1 MCSVSGRK
9 WRAGHFCDNTQAIK
23 NISALQPQN
32 ESNPLLAMGCCASVP
47 GVPDVILPDPD
58 KCDEQNQPIKFY
70 CKPSGMLSS
79 NMTVLKGDKE
89 GPVWLFLRKRGKMFK
104 DDINIVLENFVR
116 TDSENPEEGQALCV
130 CKFDTLDSSA
140 YKFYGGCFEAFEDSD
155 GSDGYSADEG
165 DWSSGA
171 LDVQSG
177 KFRFV
182 TKSKFFSD
190 RKHKDKVAEIK
201 VKAKGKVKRSVVW
214 SKRDVTDAN
223 GAVTGFEWHGA
234 QHREVKVKKLVYK
247 LVTVDA
253 SSGVEQEVPVHLH
266 GSLNSAASENKW
278 ESPMFNCKVK
288 GGFFAAD
295 KPVITTNKAPNFS
308 HALALMVGY
317 VCSIELSP
325 SDVRE
330 QCSPPFPAVYP
341 PEPNS
346 NGHTPS
352 C

>member
-1 MCSVSGRK
+1 MPIP
-9 WRAGHFCDNTQAIK
+9 AAAAPPTH
-23 NISALQPQN
+23 PPPP
-32 ESNPLLAMGCCASVP
+32 PLLP
-47 GVPDVILPDPD
+47 PQ
-58 KCDEQNQPIKFY
+58 DEAAVQAEAQRLHAAF
-70 CKPSGMLSS
+70 MDMARRL
-79 NMTVLKGDKE
+79 LD
-89 GPVWLFLRKRGKMFK
+89 GK
-104 DDINIVLENFVR
+104 
-116 TDSENPEEGQALCV
+116 
-130 CKFDTLDSSA
+130 LDSSS
-140 YKFYGGCFEAFEDSD
+140 FEDQCR
-155 GSDGYSADEG
+155 
-165 DWSSGA
+165 A
-171 LDVQSG
+171 LLGTNSYMLFTLD
-177 KFRFV
+177 
-182 TKSKFFSD
+182 
-190 RKHKDKVAEIK
+190 
-201 VKAKGKVKRSVVW
+201 
-214 SKRDVTDAN
+214 
-223 GAVTGFEWHGA
+223 
-234 QHREVKVKKLVYK
+234 KLVYK